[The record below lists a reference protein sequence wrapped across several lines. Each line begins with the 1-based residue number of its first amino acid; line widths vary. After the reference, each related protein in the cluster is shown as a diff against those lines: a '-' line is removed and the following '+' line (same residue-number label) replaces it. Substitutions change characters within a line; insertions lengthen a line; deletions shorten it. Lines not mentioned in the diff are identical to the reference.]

1 MKSANSTVASDTKKA
16 VQGQFSHSYK
26 VLGNK
31 AQTNSGNVL
40 ALVQK
45 RTESTPQKKK

>member
-26 VLGNK
+26 VMGDK
-31 AQTNSGNVL
+31 GQKNSGNVL

-45 RTESTPQKKK
+45 RAETMPQKKK